1 MPETTESVEEN
12 FAKEATPARQNMRP
26 PLRPQAR
33 EEDPRA
39 RAARRAAE
47 IRDNLGAQGDVT
59 DKFYV
64 DPNTIPDGWSYEW
77 KRKSTLNQEDPSYQI
92 QLAHKGWEPVPASR
106 HPSYMPANTSYETI
120 ERDGMILMERPKE
133 LTDEARAN
141 DIRNARAQVQQKQEQ
156 LAQAPQGQF
165 DRANK
170 DRSLV
175 KVARNYEAISIPN
188 E

>member
-1 MPETTESVEEN
+1 
-12 FAKEATPARQNMRP
+12 
-26 PLRPQAR
+26 
-33 EEDPRA
+33 
-39 RAARRAAE
+39 
-47 IRDNLGAQGDVT
+47 
-59 DKFYV
+59 
-64 DPNTIPDGWSYEW
+64 
-77 KRKSTLNQEDPSYQI
+77 
-92 QLAHKGWEPVPASR
+92 
-106 HPSYMPANTSYETI
+106 MPANTSYETI